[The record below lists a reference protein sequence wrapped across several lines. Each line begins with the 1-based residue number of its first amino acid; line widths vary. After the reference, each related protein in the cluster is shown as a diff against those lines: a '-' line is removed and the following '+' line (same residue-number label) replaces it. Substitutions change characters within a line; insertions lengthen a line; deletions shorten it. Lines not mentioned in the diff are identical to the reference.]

1 MREGRCLPDEEKV
14 RGYENKVSSW
24 IRGENPSAV
33 PEESGEKVFFLQA
46 RELNP
51 LKPEL
56 NDEFSFS

>member
-33 PEESGEKVFFLQA
+33 PEEPEVKASFLQA

-56 NDEFSFS
+56 NDESFFS